1 MRITERAYMFI
12 VWMDVERRTMCGI
25 EAEQNPEAL
34 LGKEAFLC
42 LWFLVG
48 GNGLSDL
55 P

>member
-1 MRITERAYMFI
+1 MLI

>member
-1 MRITERAYMFI
+1 MLI

-42 LWFLVG
+42 LLFLVG